1 MAMTKEQVLATASLS
16 AAQKERAEQW
26 FMAAYRTQPKQQD
39 ADGND
44 LRKREDEIT
53 LEVANVTELKKF
65 LDELIKK
72 HNKRVE
78 ANDKK
83 KAAKAADEE
92 KLLAL
97 KELVE
102 SAKEFDMNF
111 DDVVEAVN
119 QSFRERK
126 NAKLREQIA
135 ALQAQIVE

>member
-1 MAMTKEQVLATASLS
+1 MAMAKEQVLATASLS
-16 AAQKERAEQW
+16 AAQKERAKQW
-26 FMAAYRTQPKQQD
+26 FMAAFRTQPKG
-39 ADGND
+39 AP
-44 LRKREDEIT
+44 RKAENEIT

-72 HNKRVE
+72 HDKRVE
-78 ANDKK
+78 ANAKK
-83 KAAKAADEE
+83 KEAKAADEE
-92 KLLAL
+92 KLMQL

-102 SAKEFDMNF
+102 SAREFDMNF

>member
-1 MAMTKEQVLATASLS
+1 MAMTKEQVLAVASLT
-16 AAQKERAEQW
+16 ATQKERATEW
-26 FMAAYRTQPKQQD
+26 FKAAFRTQPKG
-39 ADGND
+39 AP
-44 LRKREDEIT
+44 RKAENEIT
-53 LEVANVTELKKF
+53 LEVANVTALKEF
-65 LDELIKK
+65 LNELIKK

-111 DDVVEAVN
+111 DDVVEAVK
-119 QSFRERK
+119 QSFKEKK
-126 NAKLREQIA
+126 NAAIREQIA
-135 ALQAQIVE
+135 ALQAQLVD

>member
-16 AAQKERAEQW
+16 AAQKERAKQW
-26 FMAAYRTQPKQQD
+26 FMAAFRTQPKG
-39 ADGND
+39 AP
-44 LRKREDEIT
+44 RKAENEIT

-97 KELVE
+97 KELVD

-111 DDVVEAVN
+111 DDVVEAVK
-119 QSFRERK
+119 QSFKEKK
-126 NAKLREQIA
+126 NAAIREQIA
-135 ALQAQIVE
+135 ALQAQLVE

>member
-16 AAQKERAEQW
+16 AAQKERAKQW
-26 FMAAYRTQPKQQD
+26 FLAAFRTQPKG
-39 ADGND
+39 APKKAEN
-44 LRKREDEIT
+44 EIT
-53 LEVANVTELKKF
+53 LEVENVTELKKF

>member
-16 AAQKERAEQW
+16 AAQKERAKAW
-26 FMAAYRTQPKQQD
+26 FQAKFATQPKG
-39 ADGND
+39 APKKAEN
-44 LRKREDEIT
+44 EIT

-78 ANDKK
+78 ASDKK

-111 DDVVEAVN
+111 DDVVEAVK

>member
-1 MAMTKEQVLATASLS
+1 MTKEQVLATASLS
-16 AAQKERAEQW
+16 AAQKERAKQW
-26 FMAAYRTQPKQQD
+26 FMAAFRTQPKKD

-44 LRKREDEIT
+44 APRKAENEIT